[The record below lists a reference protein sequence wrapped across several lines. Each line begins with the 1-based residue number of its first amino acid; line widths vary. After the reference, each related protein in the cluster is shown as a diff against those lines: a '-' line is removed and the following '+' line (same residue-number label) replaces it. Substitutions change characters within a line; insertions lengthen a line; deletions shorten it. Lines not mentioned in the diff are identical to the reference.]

1 MPAAKS
7 PFVRVTLVLIC
18 LVMLFF
24 ASTREFLKI
33 TFFMGIPFLLFYTFM
48 GRQRRYS
55 ILWAVSGI
63 LVIGVLVA
71 YGYFLVQLP
80 ERIAVREIIS
90 EGGALVAEEKYDAAI
105 VKYQQLEKYGQTE
118 KMEEKIANAKLEKK
132 AADQLKQAEQKMAAG
147 DKEAAREIVKNIP
160 ASSRAAVKARKLREE
175 LGL

>member
-1 MPAAKS
+1 MPAGKS
-7 PFVRVTLVLIC
+7 PFIRVSLVLIC

-55 ILWAVSGI
+55 ILWVVSGL
-63 LVIGVLVA
+63 LVIGVLVT
-71 YGYFLVQLP
+71 YGYFLINLP

-90 EGGALVAEEKYDAAI
+90 EGGTLVAEEKYDAAI
-105 VKYQQLEKYGQTE
+105 DSYRQLEEYGQTE
-118 KMEEKIANAKLEKK
+118 KMNEKIANAKLEKK
-132 AADQLKQAEQKMAAG
+132 AAEQLKLAEEKMAAG
-147 DKEAAREIVKNIP
+147 DKEAAREIVKSIP
-160 ASSRAAVKARKLREE
+160 PGTRAAVKSRELRKE